1 MDLYFYSLFYE
12 DDAIVEQLFQF
23 MGFNQYENMTLF
35 HTKLTTC
42 SIQKE
47 VAPSNFFAFYGKF
60 KLTTIILK
68 CSIKVLRKYP
78 LFIVTIGEHSPKCG
92 IK

>member
-1 MDLYFYSLFYE
+1 MDFYFYNLFYE
-12 DDAIVEQLFQF
+12 DGAIVEQLFQF

-35 HTKLTTC
+35 HIKLITY
-42 SIQKE
+42 SIQEE
-47 VAPSNFFAFYGKF
+47 VAPSNLFAFYGKF
-60 KLTTIILK
+60 TLTSN
-68 CSIKVLRKYP
+68 SIKVLRKYP